1 MANSNF
7 TVKRATQDLV
17 AKLEILSNVD
27 GGITDAGIA
36 AITSSG
42 TVAKLK
48 TYIAALPV
56 FNRDKFLRDQLPY
69 DIDRCNLYGTITDAD
84 VETARAAGTFAALLT
99 AIKAHGQASESDE
112 LNNSYSVWA
121 Q

>member
-1 MANSNF
+1 MADSNF
-7 TVKRATQDLV
+7 KVARATQDLV

-42 TVAKLK
+42 TVEKLK

-56 FNRDKFLRDQLPY
+56 RNQDKFLRDQLPY
-69 DIDRCNLYGTITDAD
+69 DLDRCKLYGTCTDND
-84 VETARAAGTFAALLT
+84 VETARAAGTFASLLT
-99 AIKAHGQASESDE
+99 AIKAHSQAASSDE
-112 LNNSYSVWA
+112 NNNSYTVWG